1 MLNHYQ
7 DLIHPDAA
15 KQQDLDLIFHNSL
28 SDNFNANLAAFSQ
41 YCPSILSQ
49 LVGYRINQYK
59 LFCTQL
65 GQANLLDLTNGQALY
80 SKDPKSE
87 VSIEVESFLHDA
99 VVVSLGKAACD
110 IENVSWPTKALAA
123 SSTILLF
130 GLGLGYQIQLLLERN
145 PPAVLVIYEPN
156 HDFFYSSM
164 QVIDWTNIFQLAE
177 LHGTLISIQLGSDGS
192 NIQSVLSDLKQYQP
206 ELKDIYIYRH
216 TAHPVMDEVVDFL
229 FSSRASENK
238 DCGSARHFIGFN
250 EPEHF
255 VAPRVG
261 GVLGNI
267 NCLTT
272 IDPEATGL
280 FQTNKAAFMQHYP
293 ELTDIIADYQPK
305 NWFFVRHQHQ
315 ANLWHKKRN
324 VLLYQNSIL
333 DAEKVVNDFIKKPYQ
348 DDLLLGQKVVEK
360 FKHYV
365 HYKQIA
371 KLQGVFSQIASKSQ
385 RNISELSSLI
395 IFGIGC
401 GKHISN
407 INHQTNI
414 KQLYIF
420 EPNVDYF
427 YASLFCFNWQQLFD
441 EAAKNSQQIY
451 LNIGGTDND
460 YFADVIQQFYRKG
473 IFAIADTYMLQAY
486 DNPHLAHSISL
497 LKQQLKVVLAMGDYY
512 DYARFGI
519 SHTYDN
525 FRAGYNWLKANRA
538 QYSKHPATEIPVFI
552 VGNGPSLDHSIEFLK
567 QHRDNVI
574 VISCGTALKAL
585 HALGI
590 QPDFHAEV
598 EQNRSTYRWITQV
611 NDTAYLKAI
620 NIISVN
626 GLHPDT
632 ANLFAD
638 VFLAF
643 KDGEAA
649 TYVFK
654 QLLSD
659 VADIAGLPYAYPTVS
674 NLAINFT
681 LQAGFKQLYLFGV
694 DLGYIDVD
702 NHHSQFSAYYNQQGQ
717 SVCDYRQEHGE
728 GITVA
733 GNFRPT
739 VQTKVEFDV
748 SRQVI
753 EKTLSA
759 YALQAEVYNCSDGA
773 KIEGAI
779 ALQPANIL
787 ITPTISNIDTS
798 LSDFFTTAFYQNS
811 FYEQTSL
818 FSSQFNVQQ
827 LTQSIEQWRDLLN
840 FEITDIATAKKLL
853 DQQWILFKRLSAE
866 PGSLLFPLLHGS
878 TTYILGVL
886 TRLTSLMNDDTIFAT
901 TLTQYN
907 YVISVWREYLKNV
920 AEDFCQEPLK
930 LDITV

>member
-441 EAAKNSQQIY
+441 EAAKNNQQIY
-451 LNIGGTDND
+451 LNIGGSDDD
-460 YFADVIQQFYRKG
+460 YFADVMQQFYRNG
-473 IFAIADTYMLQAY
+473 LFAIADTYMLQAY
-486 DNPHLAHSISL
+486 DSPFLAQSIKL

-525 FRAGYNWLKANRA
+525 FRAGYNWLKADRA
-538 QYSKHPATEIPVFI
+538 TYKQHPATDIPVFI
-552 VGNGPSLDHSIEFLK
+552 VGNGPSLDHSVEFLK
-567 QHRDNVI
+567 EHRDNAI

-590 QPDFHAEV
+590 TPDFHAEV

-611 NDTAYLKAI
+611 NDASYLKSI
-620 NIISVN
+620 NVISVN

-643 KDGEAA
+643 KSGEAA

-654 QLLSD
+654 KLLSD
-659 VADIAGLPYAYPTVS
+659 IADIASLSYAYPTVS
-674 NLAINFT
+674 NLAVNFA
-681 LQAGFKQLYLFGV
+681 LYAGFKQIYLFGV
-694 DLGYIDVD
+694 DLGYVDVD
-702 NHHSQFSAYYNQQGQ
+702 NHHSKFSAYYDQQGQ
-717 SVCDYRQEHGE
+717 SIYDYRKEHGD
-728 GITVA
+728 GLIVS
-733 GNFRPT
+733 GNFRPS
-739 VQTKVEFDV
+739 VQTKIEFDV
-748 SRQVI
+748 SRQVM
-753 EKTLSA
+753 EKTLA
-759 YALQAEVYNCSDGA
+759 GWGAHVAVYNCSDGA
-773 KIEGAI
+773 KIKGAVS
-779 ALQPANIL
+779 LQPANIL
-787 ITPTISNIDTS
+787 ITSDNNNIKAHLKDY
-798 LSDFFTTAFYQNS
+798 FKVAFYQQN
-811 FYEQTSL
+811 FYEYTKL
-818 FSSQFNVQQ
+818 FFKKLDIEQ
-827 LTQSIEQWRDLLN
+827 LNRSIEHWCDLLKHEVVDVN
-840 FEITDIATAKKLL
+840 TANLQL
-853 DQQWILFKRLSAE
+853 EQQWVFFKRLSAE
-866 PGSLLFPLLHGS
+866 QGSLLLPLLHGS
-878 TTYILGVL
+878 TTYMLGVL
-886 TRLTSLMNDDTIFAT
+886 TKLISFMADSDNLEN
-901 TLTQYN
+901 TLVQYN
-907 YVISVWREYLKNV
+907 YVVSVWRDYLMN
-920 AEDFCQEPLK
+920 AADDFCNNPLM
-930 LDITV
+930 LDVTV